1 MQALIISLDFVCLL
15 HYNLTAYNPMKLK
28 YSIILVFVVLIFN
41 NAKAQTYES
50 VIDTTK
56 FWSTLGVGC
65 NGSHNSHY
73 VKLSGDTIIGLETY
87 KKMYQSFDS
96 LLVNWDLLG
105 FVREDTAKKVYG
117 RNLLGDEGL
126 LYDFDPNIGDTI
138 NFYNAISGRIFDMIV
153 DTIYYDFFA
162 NKTRKIVEVYNANLS
177 TSLIDTELWIEGVG
191 SSSGLDEAG
200 YRALGTCG
208 VAWHLACY
216 YENDTILY
224 DNPIFAYCF
233 YYTDDTYES
242 IISDYKLW
250 SVVQNDTNNN
260 PSSYYL
266 QFTYDTLINGLEYT
280 KLEKSTHPL
289 MIVWEDAGFVREDLE
304 KRVYHWQN
312 GVEYLIYD
320 FELVKGDTL
329 ELGNPLFP
337 TNTTSVIVDTI
348 YIEYIGSK
356 DRDVITLRN
365 LSDNTTELWVEGI
378 GSMAG
383 LDKSGYQTLDIENI
397 NFELLCFNEFGTLE
411 YQNAN
416 YSTCYFASN
425 YITDNALSEI
435 LIYPNP
441 VKTNL
446 HFTINNDQL
455 SIMNIEVID
464 ISGNVVKQFR
474 IQNSEFEIQVKN
486 LEKGIYF
493 LKIQTSKEVTI
504 NKFIKN

>member
-1 MQALIISLDFVCLL
+1 
-15 HYNLTAYNPMKLK
+15 MKLK
-28 YSIILVFVVLIFN
+28 YSIILAFVVLLFN
-41 NAKAQTYES
+41 NTKAQAYES

-56 FWSTLGVGC
+56 LWSTLGVGC

-233 YYTDDTYES
+233 YYTDNTYES

-348 YIEYIGSK
+348 YIEYIGLK
-356 DRDVITLRN
+356 DRDVIMLRDLN
-365 LSDNTTELWVEGI
+365 DNTTELWVEGI

-397 NFELLCFNEFGTLE
+397 NFELLCFNEFDTLK
-411 YQNAN
+411 YQDAN
-416 YSTCYFASN
+416 YSTCYFAPSSITEN
-425 YITDNALSEI
+425 YLSDI
-435 LIYPNP
+435 VVYPNP
-441 VKTNL
+441 ASAHV
-446 HFTINNDQL
+446 
-455 SIMNIEVID
+455 
-464 ISGNVVKQFR
+464 
-474 IQNSEFEIQVKN
+474 QVKSLKSKVKSIEIYDIYGKAIIIPLLRRVGGVFTYN
-486 LEKGIYF
+486 TSSLQRGIYF
-493 LKIQTSKEVTI
+493 MKIQTEREVTI